1 MTILV
6 ETPGGPHRR
15 NVQKGTADMATSHAI
30 REQSY
35 YVLASLL
42 DGPQHGYGIIKE
54 TMRLTHGDVRLAPG
68 TLYGAIDR
76 LIEAGLLEND
86 REEIVEGRVRRYIRL
101 TELGR
106 STVLAEAMR
115 MEMAARLV
123 LDRLVPATLD

>member
-1 MTILV
+1 
-6 ETPGGPHRR
+6 
-15 NVQKGTADMATSHAI
+15 MASSHAI

-76 LIEAGLLEND
+76 LVDAGLLAND

-101 TELGR
+101 TEDGR
-106 STVLAEAMR
+106 STLRTEAMR
-115 MEMAARLV
+115 MEVAARLV
-123 LDRLVPATLD
+123 LDRLIPATVP

>member
-1 MTILV
+1 
-6 ETPGGPHRR
+6 
-15 NVQKGTADMATSHAI
+15 MAASHVI

-76 LIEAGLLEND
+76 LTEAGLLQND

-101 TELGR
+101 TEDGR
-106 STVLAEAMR
+106 STLLGEAMR

-123 LDRLVPATLD
+123 LDRLVPAVVT

>member
-1 MTILV
+1 
-6 ETPGGPHRR
+6 
-15 NVQKGTADMATSHAI
+15 MAASHVI

-76 LIEAGLLEND
+76 LVDAGLLEND

-101 TELGR
+101 TEEGR
-106 STVLAEAMR
+106 STLLGEAMR

-123 LDRLVPATLD
+123 LDRLVPAAVN

>member
-1 MTILV
+1 
-6 ETPGGPHRR
+6 
-15 NVQKGTADMATSHAI
+15 MAASHVI

-76 LIEAGLLEND
+76 LVEAGLLQND

-101 TELGR
+101 TEEGR
-106 STVLAEAMR
+106 STLLGEAMR

-123 LDRLVPATLD
+123 LDRLVPAVVS

>member
-1 MTILV
+1 
-6 ETPGGPHRR
+6 
-15 NVQKGTADMATSHAI
+15 MAASHVI

-76 LIEAGLLEND
+76 LVEAGLLQND

-101 TELGR
+101 TEDGR
-106 STVLAEAMR
+106 STLLGEAMR

-123 LDRLVPATLD
+123 LDRLVPAVVS